1 MSQFIKSAILI
12 KKEDR
17 FLLVQENGARVRGL
31 WNWPQGK
38 VEEGETTEQA
48 AVREVK
54 EETGL
59 NIKVIKSL
67 TILKDTFS
75 DIRELHVF
83 LGAVLDGEIG
93 FPENEIMNV
102 QFFSFEQIEGIKNKL
117 VGEWVYDIISQNK

>member
-38 VEEGETTEQA
+38 VEEGEATEQA
-48 AVREVK
+48 AVREAK

-102 QFFSFEQIEGIKNKL
+102 QFFSFEEIERMKDKL

>member
-83 LGAVLDGEIG
+83 LGAVLDGRDR
-93 FPENEIMNV
+93 
-102 QFFSFEQIEGIKNKL
+102 FSRK
-117 VGEWVYDIISQNK
+117 

>member
-38 VEEGETTEQA
+38 VGEGEATEQA
-48 AVREVK
+48 AVREAK

-67 TILKDTFS
+67 AILKDTFS

-83 LGAVLDGEIG
+83 LGAVLDGEIC

-102 QFFSFEQIEGIKNKL
+102 QFFSFEEIERMKDKL
-117 VGEWVYDIISQNK
+117 VGEWVYDIIFQNK